1 MLTRASLLQVP
12 YNSVCSTISELQEFQ
27 LSDLEWT
34 RISQVKSML
43 LKFWETTIELSAS
56 QSHATINTAIVHYN
70 LIMDSLE
77 DVESSDYLAELKRA
91 ARRGLQKL
99 QRYYCKVDNTHIYAV
114 ATALDPHMKF
124 TWWRTSGW
132 EQEYQN
138 MSQRMVRDAW
148 GDFPKS
154 VTMESEAN
162 EELRRLYSLYN
173 TSDEHD
179 ELDDY
184 LQERLRVPMLRKKG
198 QKAPEFLYWEAQSQW
213 PNLARMAAQ
222 YFAVPVTSTP
232 SERCFSQTR
241 LLLPY
246 TRNRLSPET
255 IQRLMLLDSWTS
267 FNSEE

>member
-1 MLTRASLLQVP
+1 MDVH
-12 YNSVCSTISELQEFQ
+12 
-27 LSDLEWT
+27 
-34 RISQVKSML
+34 SQVKSML
-43 LKFWETTIELSAS
+43 LKFWETSIELLAS
-56 QSHATINTAIVHYN
+56 QSHATINTAIIHYN

-77 DVESSDYLAELKRA
+77 DVESSNYPAELKRA
-91 ARRGLQKL
+91 ARRRLQKL
-99 QRYYCKVDNTHIYAV
+99 
-114 ATALDPHMKF
+114 
-124 TWWRTSGW
+124 WRTSGW

-154 VTMESEAN
+154 VTIESEAN

-184 LQERLRVPMLRKKG
+184 LQGRLRVPILRKKG

-213 PNLARMAAQ
+213 PNLACMAAQ
-222 YFAVPVTSTP
+222 YSAVPVTSTP

-246 TRNRLSPET
+246 TRSRLSPET

-267 FNSEE
+267 FNSDE